1 MNLWKSGDLKK
12 ENIISRLR
20 SMGPG
25 QWIILLLLGLLL
37 AVAAMP
43 VSDQTHQDQTQ
54 KSLFSDTVGGKETGT
69 IQVEKSRLEEKLEAL
84 LESVEGVGKVQVIV
98 MSDENNETQAFSR
111 SNAVQVT
118 GVLVSAEGGGDPV
131 VVKNIQE
138 AVMSL
143 FQLEAHKIKVM
154 KMK

>member
-1 MNLWKSGDLKK
+1 M
-12 ENIISRLR
+12 
-20 SMGPG
+20 
-25 QWIILLLLGLLL
+25 
-37 AVAAMP
+37 
-43 VSDQTHQDQTQ
+43 SDQTHQDQTQ
-54 KSLFSDTVGGKETGT
+54 KSLFSDTGGGKETGT

-84 LESVEGVGKVQVIV
+84 LESVGKVQVIV
-98 MSDENNETQAFSR
+98 MSDENNETQVFSR

>member
-1 MNLWKSGDLKK
+1 M
-12 ENIISRLR
+12 
-20 SMGPG
+20 
-25 QWIILLLLGLLL
+25 
-37 AVAAMP
+37 
-43 VSDQTHQDQTQ
+43 SDQTHQDQTQ
-54 KSLFSDTVGGKETGT
+54 KSLFSDTGGGKKTGT

>member
-1 MNLWKSGDLKK
+1 M
-12 ENIISRLR
+12 
-20 SMGPG
+20 
-25 QWIILLLLGLLL
+25 
-37 AVAAMP
+37 
-43 VSDQTHQDQTQ
+43 SDQTHQDQTQ
-54 KSLFSDTVGGKETGT
+54 KSLFSDTGGGKETGT
-69 IQVEKSRLEEKLEAL
+69 IQKSRLEEKLEAL